1 MEEKKPQES
10 QMDAEGTE
18 EAPVQAEAEVADA
31 EIAEAESAEA
41 EGTEKLVQTE
51 SVQAEAA
58 TEPLEKAIEPE
69 VQTEEAEEPKET
81 GAADVELTEEAPAN
95 KSGEESAETLEN
107 TEAAAVSEPVVEN
120 IPEETVEELPTSATA
135 KPHVGGALAKWA
147 STGLVI
153 QSWQLAIAAVA
164 VVAMVVGGVVLGVVL
179 GNRNNA
185 KDSAFDDSPVDYE
198 WVMPEG
204 GDTNEDQIILPGY
217 VDLTFPAGEQ
227 EIEVVLP
234 NPKGNPC
241 YFRYTLMLEATGEI
255 LYQSKLIPP
264 GKAVLAIKLSRPLPK
279 GDYSLLIGIDSVSL
293 VDGRTPMNG
302 GEQSVL
308 LKVR

>member
-10 QMDAEGTE
+10 KMDEEVTE
-18 EAPVQAEAEVADA
+18 EAPTQAEAEVADA

-51 SVQAEAA
+51 SVQAEV
-58 TEPLEKAIEPE
+58 TKESSEETVETDNKK
-69 VQTEEAEEPKET
+69 TEAEEPKET
-81 GAADVELTEEAPAN
+81 GAADAELAQEAPAN

-264 GKAVLAIKLSRPLPK
+264 GKAVLAIKLSRPLSK

-293 VDGRTPMNG
+293 ADGRTPMNG